1 MKKIR
6 VGFLSAQNQNC
17 LDRSVWSGISYYMQA
32 ALKKRDLEIIYIG
45 DRSGPSYWRRLIKPM
60 WNRKNPEIG
69 SPEFIEEDRKFAAMV
84 KRQLVKTPCDVIFAP
99 VAGRELMSLE
109 TPVPIVSLS
118 DVTFKVL
125 HKVYALNV
133 DEQKYQWEMNKES
146 LSIAKSSRVIYSSE
160 WAANSAIN
168 DYDADASRVSVIPF
182 GANLDDIPANYAGF
196 LERQTACCRLLFV
209 GKGWQRKGGDLAF
222 QTLLA
227 LEKKGVD
234 VELTV
239 VGNIPPAEVRHD
251 RLTIIPYLNKRDPKQ
266 RQQLRDLFLQ
276 ANFFV
281 FPTRADCSP
290 IVTCEANAFGLPVI
304 TTDVGGIPS
313 IIKSGKNGYMLPLT
327 ASAEDYANVISEAF
341 SDKESYQ
348 KLVISSRKE
357 YDTRLNWDC
366 WAESVHAVILDLLN
380 GK

>member
-45 DRSGPSYWRRLIKPM
+45 DRSGRAYWLRLIKPI
-60 WNRKNPEIG
+60 WNPKNAEIG
-69 SPEFIEEDRKFAAMV
+69 SPEFVKEDENFAAMV
-84 KRQLVKTPCDVIFAP
+84 KRQLAKTPCDVIFAP

-125 HKVYALNV
+125 HKAYALNI
-133 DEQKYQWEMNKES
+133 DEQTYQWEMKKES

-168 DYDADASRVSVIPF
+168 DYAAAASKVSVVPF
-182 GANLDDIPANYAGF
+182 GANLDDIPSNHEGF
-196 LERQTACCRLLFV
+196 LTRQTACCRLLFV

-227 LEKKGVD
+227 LERKGVD

-290 IVTCEANAFGLPVI
+290 IVICEANAFGLPVI

-313 IIKSGKNGYMLPLT
+313 IIKSGKNGYMLPLA
-327 ASAEDYANVISEAF
+327 ASAEEYANVIAEVF
-341 SDKESYQ
+341 SDKKSYQ
-348 KLVISSRKE
+348 NLVISSRKE

-366 WAESVHAVILDLLN
+366 WAESVHTVILDLLN
-380 GK
+380 DK